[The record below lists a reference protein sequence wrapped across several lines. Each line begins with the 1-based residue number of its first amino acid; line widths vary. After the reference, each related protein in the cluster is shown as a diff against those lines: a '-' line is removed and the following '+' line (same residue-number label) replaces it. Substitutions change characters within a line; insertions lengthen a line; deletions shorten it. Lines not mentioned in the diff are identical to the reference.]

1 MRNHNPEE
9 RFYALRPSR
18 KWAIEA
24 NCASFIGCTKLH
36 LVEGFKRE
44 VVEGF
49 KREVRNCTVLHCPI
63 HSQALSHF
71 NMVEAVNDETY
82 SGARA

>member
-24 NCASFIGCTKLH
+24 MCASFIGCTKLH
-36 LVEGFKRE
+36 L
-44 VVEGF
+44 VEGF

-71 NMVEAVNDETY
+71 NMVEAVNNEPY
-82 SGARA
+82 LGAGA

>member
-44 VVEGF
+44 V
-49 KREVRNCTVLHCPI
+49 RNCTVLHCPI

-71 NMVEAVNDETY
+71 NMVEAVNNETG
-82 SGARA
+82 SGVRT